1 MDIHN
6 QFTSMYFLLLFT
18 TFVALNLIILR
29 FKKQNWKVLFD
40 WKVIVSAFVITL
52 LGLSYCE
59 SSKSNDWLI
68 ETSGFPKY
76 FYLKKSSLGKDSL
89 MDWGIVQF
97 DYINFLENLI
107 LIFLLIDIFKLM
119 LQSSLKT
126 KTTNLK

>member
-6 QFTSMYFLLLFT
+6 QFTSMYFLLIFT
-18 TFVALNLIILR
+18 IFVAVNLVILR

-40 WKVIVSAFVITL
+40 WKVIATAFVITL
-52 LGLSYCE
+52 LGLLYCE

-76 FYLKKSSLGKDSL
+76 FYLKKSSLGKDAL

-97 DYINFLENLI
+97 DYINFLQNLI
-107 LIFLLIDIFKLM
+107 LIFLLLDIFKLM
-119 LQSSLKT
+119 LQNSLKT